1 MYRNIYWCT
10 AVAVLLGNPLNAL
23 AANDTDP
30 QSIAEQIRQLQQS
43 NAQLEQRL
51 QQDESVAAQEPVRS
65 NAAPSSANS
74 FNPAVAMILSGTYE
88 QLRQDPAIP
97 ATGFAMSAN
106 NTGYTRRFSLQESE
120 LGIAADIDPLFC
132 GVGTFS
138 LAPGGGITVENGFV
152 QTSALGNGLNL
163 KFGRFFSGLG
173 YLNEQHSHVWDFVDQ
188 PLVYRVMWDNRL
200 GEDGMQLKWLAPT
213 DMFIEIGG
221 EAGRGLD
228 SPGTNRQNKNGS
240 GAGVLFA
247 HIGDDIGIENSWRAG
262 VSLHETMRENAVSNA
277 VDSLGMP
284 TGRPTASPATVA
296 LRDWILSGNTR
307 PMAISA
313 NVTSRCRANISSA
326 SEMAC

>member
-1 MYRNIYWCT
+1 
-10 AVAVLLGNPLNAL
+10 LGNPLNAL

-74 FNPAVAMILSGTYE
+74 FNPAVAMILPGTYE
-88 QLRQDPAIP
+88 QLRQDHAIP

-106 NTGYTRRFSLQESE
+106 NTGYTRGFSLQESE

-228 SPGTNRQNKNGS
+228 SPGR
-240 GAGVLFA
+240 
-247 HIGDDIGIENSWRAG
+247 R
-262 VSLHETMRENAVSNA
+262 
-277 VDSLGMP
+277 
-284 TGRPTASPATVA
+284 
-296 LRDWILSGNTR
+296 
-307 PMAISA
+307 
-313 NVTSRCRANISSA
+313 
-326 SEMAC
+326 